1 MALKSTIQQFIPI
14 MEINRD
20 RPTLVKQNNKILL
33 TYLVMKNEN
42 FTPQL
47 FITMKD
53 LHLQVLTT
61 KNFMNVKIVVNA
73 TCIGMKFTII
83 H

>member
-14 MEINRD
+14 MGVNRD

-42 FTPQL
+42 FTPEL
-47 FITMKD
+47 FITIND
-53 LHLQVLTT
+53 IHLQV
-61 KNFMNVKIVVNA
+61 I
-73 TCIGMKFTII
+73 
-83 H
+83 

>member
-33 TYLVMKNEN
+33 TYLFMKNEN
-42 FTPQL
+42 FTPEL
-47 FITMKD
+47 FITMND
-53 LHLQVLTT
+53 HQLQNY
-61 KNFMNVKIVVNA
+61 KSSKQA
-73 TCIGMKFTII
+73 TL
-83 H
+83 

>member
-1 MALKSTIQQFIPI
+1 

-61 KNFMNVKIVVNA
+61 KTLWMSKLLSTQPALEWNLP
-73 TCIGMKFTII
+73 
-83 H
+83 

>member
-1 MALKSTIQQFIPI
+1 

-47 FITMKD
+47 FIIMKD